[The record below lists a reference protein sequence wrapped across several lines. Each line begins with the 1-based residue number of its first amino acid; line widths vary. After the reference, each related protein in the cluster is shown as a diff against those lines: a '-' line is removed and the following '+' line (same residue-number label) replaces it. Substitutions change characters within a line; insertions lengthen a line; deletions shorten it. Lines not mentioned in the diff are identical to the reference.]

1 MKDGDTFWLHICPY
15 KSEFRQ
21 YIPIGETCKTCD
33 WEELSNQEKAKVR
46 QREHIERMEQNY
58 DI

>member
-33 WEELSNQEKAKVR
+33 WEELSSQEKAKVR